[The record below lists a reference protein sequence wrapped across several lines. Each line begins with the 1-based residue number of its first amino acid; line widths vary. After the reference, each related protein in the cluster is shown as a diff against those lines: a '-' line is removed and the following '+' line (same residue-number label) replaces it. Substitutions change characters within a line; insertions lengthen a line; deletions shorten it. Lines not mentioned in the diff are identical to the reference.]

1 MNASRIVDLVDGS
14 KIVDLVDFVLSLDVI
29 FLKVSF
35 WSVAAVASH
44 IELIAVMENY
54 QQKDGSIEIP
64 EALIPYF
71 GKDRIDAR
79 K

>member
-1 MNASRIVDLVDGS
+1 MHPFAADFSEKTNKNEFVHTLNGS
-14 KIVDLVDFVLSLDVI
+14 GI
-29 FLKVSF
+29 
-35 WSVAAVASH
+35 AVGRC
-44 IELIAVMENY
+44 LIAVMENY

-71 GKDRIDAR
+71 GKEKIDAR